1 MAKLNSINIST
12 KKGEKKIPTT
22 KAELNMEGIIGDAHS
37 GDWHRMVSLL
47 ADESVEKMRE
57 KGLSVGPGDFAEN
70 LTTRGVDLISIPLKG
85 RLRVGADLLLEVTQ
99 HGKECHT
106 RCEIYHQA
114 GDCVMPREGIFAK
127 VITPGKIK
135 IGDEIVVLGEG
146 KN

>member
-12 KKGEKKIPTT
+12 KKGEKKVPTT

-70 LTTRGVDLISIPLKG
+70 LTTRGVDLINIPLKG
-85 RLRVGADLLLEVTQ
+85 RLRVGDDLVLEVTQ

-135 IGDEIVVLGEG
+135 IGDEIVLLGEG
-146 KN
+146 EN